1 MNAAAFVYIGCE
13 LPLASKRIALFV
25 DTQTEAVIDE
35 LRAYSCASAKD
46 FDDGLKA
53 DGVCLYGHG
62 DLVPDVISA
71 LAADDKPLQKTAI
84 ALFLGSGL
92 SFAKTRIA
100 IYSDKDYDAARDA
113 LKLYASE
120 SYEDLNKK
128 LMSMGINVFGS
139 GEYVWRLVFDL
150 TTDGKMSNEHNIL
163 LCANRNLS
171 GLIAT
176 EKPKSES
183 QKKQELIELGK
194 DIEQL
199 AEIVKS
205 AKDNHNYPTKEELIQ
220 LFEAAFAVSK
230 TKEGDE
236 ALLYDQICRDLKEM
250 LYAAHRQEMVKKL
263 EDRPPG
269 RRFLGGF
276 TIGK

>member
-1 MNAAAFVYIGCE
+1 MNAAAFVYLGCE
-13 LPLASKRIALFV
+13 LPLASKRIPLFV

-35 LRAYSCASAKD
+35 LRAYSCASSKD

-62 DLVPDVISA
+62 DLIPEVISA

-113 LKLYASE
+113 LKIYASE
-120 SYEDLNKK
+120 SYEILNKK

-139 GEYVWRLVFDL
+139 GDYVYRLVFEL
-150 TTDGKMSNEHNIL
+150 TTDGKMSNEHNIV

-171 GLIAT
+171 GLFAT
-176 EKPKSES
+176 EKPKSEA
-183 QKKQELIELGK
+183 QKILELIGSGDDVEK
-194 DIEQL
+194 L
-199 AEIVKS
+199 AETVRS
-205 AKDNHNYPTKEELIQ
+205 AKENQPYPSKEEMIQ
-220 LFEAAFAVSK
+220 LFEAAFAASK

-236 ALLYDQICRDLKEM
+236 SLLYDQICRDLKEM
-250 LYAAHRQEMVKKL
+250 LYAAHRQEMIKKFENRSL
-263 EDRPPG
+263 G

-276 TIGK
+276 TIDK